1 MLDIIQILE
10 ILVIVFTLL
19 YNYFLIK
26 QHIVCWLFGLFSSLI
41 GAIIFYHKL
50 LMGQSLLHLFYAI
63 MAMYGWYVWNQKKEA
78 KNVREWTLKKQ
89 ILIILIGVAFIAIIY
104 PVFYLKLQIEMSLAD
119 LSITIFCII
128 ATYKEAQKI
137 VSAWLY
143 WIVLNFTAAL
153 LYWNNELQLYACL
166 MIVYTI
172 LSVSGYFTWKKQL
185 QNAHA

>member
-10 ILVIVFTLL
+10 ILVIVFTLA

-26 QHIVCWLFGLFSSLI
+26 QHVVCWLFGLFSSLI

-50 LMGQSLLHLFYAI
+50 LMGQSLLHLFYAF
-63 MAMYGWYVWNQKKEA
+63 MAMYGWYVWNQKKET
-78 KNVREWTLKKQ
+78 KNVSKWPLKKQ
-89 ILIILIGVAFIAIIY
+89 LLVLLTAAVFIIIFYSI
-104 PVFYLKLQIEMSLAD
+104 FYLKLHLEISLAD

-153 LYWNNELQLYACL
+153 LYWNNELYLYACL

-185 QNAHA
+185 QNAYA